1 MSDPAATL
9 ALCSWLKKQV
19 AAWEAEAKSAL
30 ELETGER
37 KAGKVNG
44 QVVSY
49 TNKVKGRK
57 TVKVTNE
64 AMLLEY
70 VRQYAATEVI
80 VVEQIN
86 PAYRTKLLDYV
97 LKEGGRLEG
106 DDGVY
111 WEDVVEVVEGEPY
124 LTTKLTEDAP
134 IVIAGLLA
142 AGRIGIDGLKALE
155 AS

>member
-1 MSDPAATL
+1 MTDDPAATL

-19 AAWEAEAKSAL
+19 AAWEADAKTRLS
-30 ELETGER
+30 LETGER

-44 QVVSY
+44 TVVSY

-57 TVKVTNE
+57 SARVTDD
-64 AMLLEY
+64 ATLLAY
-70 VRQYAATEVI
+70 VRQNAPDEVET
-80 VVEQIN
+80 VEQIR
-86 PAYRTKLLDYV
+86 PAYRTKILDEA
-97 LKEGGRLEG
+97 LKKGALVDG
-106 DDGVY
+106 DGVV
-111 WEDVVEVVEGEPY
+111 WDCVDIVEGEPY

-142 AGRIGIDGLKALE
+142 SGRVGVDGLKALE